1 MADQRIPDPQ
11 SNRPRPA
18 GDQPVSPA
26 EAFARLSG
34 TRLADFFS
42 NVPATVWMTD
52 ERMVL
57 TFVQGI
63 YLRRLQLDPAKV
75 IGRTIPEVLLDG
87 REDHPLIQGHLTALS
102 GHETTVRVEWGGR
115 LYNVRLGP
123 LRDAD
128 DRVVGCV
135 GVHLE
140 IGWLPDDDGTLRE
153 SDVRLRRVV
162 DSNMMGIAFGDD
174 QGRITDAN
182 DAFLDL
188 IGYARED
195 LVGDLISWPSLMPV
209 ETHQRQ
215 ILALEEIL
223 ATGRCSPFE
232 TEVIRRDGA
241 HVSVLVGAARLSAQ
255 RREGVAFVLDISD
268 RKRGLGRLRAELA
281 CADALAEARTLGDA
295 AGPLLNVLRVSLS
308 WRSAALWRSSTSSPE
323 GWQLVARDGE
333 ATDNRQGF
341 ESLLEKILATREE
354 VWSASQQVMALPLV
368 ARGRCLG
375 ALILAGGTS
384 DTPDAEFLQT
394 CRRIA
399 DRIAKFID
407 RNA

>member
-1 MADQRIPDPQ
+1 MRDPGIPDPQ
-11 SNRPRPA
+11 SNQSRSVR
-18 GDQPVSPA
+18 DPVSPA
-26 EAFARLSG
+26 EAFSRLSG

-42 NVPATVWMTD
+42 SVPANIWMTD

-63 YLRRLQLDPAKV
+63 YLRRLQLDPVKV
-75 IGRTIPEVLLDG
+75 IGRTVPEILLDG

-115 LYNVRLGP
+115 LYTARVGP

-135 GVHLE
+135 GVLLE

-153 SDVRLRRVV
+153 SDVRLRRVI

-188 IGYARED
+188 IGYGRDD
-195 LVGDLISWPSLMPV
+195 LVGDNISWPSLMPI

-223 ATGRCSPFE
+223 STGRCSPFE
-232 TEVIRRDGA
+232 TEVIRRDGERVA
-241 HVSVLVGAARLSAQ
+241 VLVGAARLSAR

-268 RKRGLGRLRAELA
+268 RRRGVVRLRAELA
-281 CADALAEARTLGDA
+281 CADALAEARSLEDA
-295 AGPLLNVLRVSLS
+295 AQTLLHTILAAIS
-308 WRSAALWRSSTSSPE
+308 WPSGALWTPSPAGPRLMARE
-323 GWQLVARDGE
+323 GVP
-333 ATDNRQGF
+333 TDRERAF
-341 ESLLEKILATREE
+341 ESLAGRVLATQAE
-354 VWSASQQVMALPLV
+354 VWAPSDQMLGLPLI
-368 ARGRCLG
+368 GGGQCHG
-375 ALILAGGTS
+375 ALILARGAGHS
-384 DTPDAEFLQT
+384 PDPELLQT

-407 RNA
+407 RHA